1 LVGSDLEAS
10 QIGYLDALRTGNRT
24 MAVEV
29 LGNLRADLLA
39 VRQAM
44 LADITELSVAVSD
57 QISDAMERLDP
68 LLG

>member
-1 LVGSDLEAS
+1 
-10 QIGYLDALRTGNRT
+10 